1 MKVNLVPIGN
11 SKGVRIPRSVI
22 DQCGLGDEIEMLV
35 RDGMIV
41 LAPARGPRAGW
52 DEAFETMAAAGDDA
66 LLLPEHLEHEWDEEA
81 WAW

>member
-35 RDGMIV
+35 RDGTIV